1 MSYFSRLRHVAVT
14 LIGVLLIAPAY
25 GFNVNK
31 SISVEAGST
40 TDGHS
45 TVNGSISVGSDAIVN
60 GSLETV
66 NGTIRVDDNV
76 RLRDAETVNGAVRLG
91 DGITADD
98 VSSVNGSI
106 RIGKC
111 GSIGGG
117 ISVINGRIQLGMGS
131 TVSEDVSNVNGEIII
146 EGTEI
151 GGDLSTVT
159 GDVTLTHNSVLHGDM
174 IIAEPRGWS
183 WRRNTRKPKIIIGP
197 GSKVIGTIRAEQ
209 EIDLYISDSAEVGD
223 VTGKA
228 SMDQA
233 VRFSGDRP

>member
-1 MSYFSRLRHVAVT
+1 MSHFSTLRHAAVA
-14 LIGVLLIAPAY
+14 LIAVLLVAPAH

-45 TVNGSISVGSDAIVN
+45 TVNGSISVGSNAIVN

-76 RLRDAETVNGAVRLG
+76 QLHDAETVNGAIRLG

-106 RIGKC
+106 RIGK
-111 GSIGGG
+111 GASIGGG
-117 ISVINGRIQLGMGS
+117 ISVVNGRIQLGVGS
-131 TVSEDVSNVNGEIII
+131 TVSDDVSNVNGEMII
-146 EGTEI
+146 EGTDI

-159 GDVTLTHNSVLHGDM
+159 GDLMFTNKSVLHGDM
-174 IIAEPRGWS
+174 IIEEPHGWR
-183 WRRNTRKPKIIIGP
+183 WRKSTRKPKIVIGP
-197 GSKVIGTIRAEQ
+197 GSKVIGTIHAEQ
-209 EIDLYISDSAEVGD
+209 EIELYISNSAEVGG
-223 VTGKA
+223 VAGKA

-233 VRFSGDRP
+233 IRFSGDHP